1 MQDTLLLKYLSVLD
15 MEQFLTGMLP
25 SDEFYN
31 RMILK
36 TEGNKEIINDK
47 YGLSIDYND
56 LSLIDFT
63 IKLGPLPIYVIAPK
77 NTAPID
83 IAER

>member
-63 IKLGPLPIYVIAPK
+63 IKLGPLPI
-77 NTAPID
+77 
-83 IAER
+83 